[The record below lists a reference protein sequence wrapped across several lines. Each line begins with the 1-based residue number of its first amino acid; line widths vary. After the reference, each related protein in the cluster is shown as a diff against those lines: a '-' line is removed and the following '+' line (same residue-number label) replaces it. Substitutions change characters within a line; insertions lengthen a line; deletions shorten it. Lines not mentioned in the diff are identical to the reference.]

1 MNDPIFFLR
10 AMRLSLADIVAC
22 TGASVAAGTDLSLLL
37 DGAAPLDE
45 AGRGDFA
52 FFDNSEKIDLLESSR
67 AAACFV
73 QPRHASRV
81 PSSVLALVTDEPA
94 QAFAI
99 ALARMFPT
107 ADWPGSSF
115 ATAGVNPGASI
126 HPEARLEPGVTI
138 DPGVV
143 IGPRAEIGSGSIIGA
158 NSVIGP
164 DVRIGRD
171 CSIGAQVTL
180 GNALIGNRVV
190 VHSGAR
196 IGQAGLRRDSSRLG
210 DRAGALSARMPQ
222 IGRVIIQD
230 AVEIG
235 ANSTVDRGG
244 CRDTVIGEG
253 SRIGNLVQIAAD
265 VRIGRQCH
273 ILPQSCIC
281 DSTEL
286 GDFVFVEGQAGL
298 AARLRIGA
306 HAKIS
311 AQSGVI
317 EDIPARARFGGYP
330 ARPLRAWLRSLAVI
344 ERLTRGNAPTD
355 ASGD

>member
-1 MNDPIFFLR
+1 MSDPIFFLR

-22 TGASVAAGTDLSLLL
+22 TGASVAAGADLSLLL
-37 DGAAPLDE
+37 SGAAPLDE

-52 FFDNSEKIDLLESSR
+52 FFDNSEAIDLLESTH
-67 AAACFV
+67 ATACFV
-73 QPRHASRV
+73 QPRYASRL
-81 PSSVLALVTDEPA
+81 PSSVLALVTDDPA
-94 QAFAI
+94 RAFAI

-107 ADWPGSSF
+107 AAWPGSSF

-180 GNALIGNRVV
+180 VNALIGNRVI
-190 VHSGAR
+190 VHPGAR
-196 IGQAGLRRDSSRLG
+196 IGHAGSRRDSSRLG
-210 DRAGALSARMPQ
+210 DSGALSARAPQ

-298 AARLRIGA
+298 AERLRIGP

-317 EDIPARARFGGYP
+317 EDIPERAHFGGSP
-330 ARPLRAWLRSLAVI
+330 ARPLRAWLRSLALI
-344 ERLTRGNAPTD
+344 ERLTRGNAATD
-355 ASGD
+355 AGRD